1 MSFGQSGCNVVKG
14 GEFNSSADAAN
25 WSFQTVLTGWY
36 RYGNEAYIE
45 VDGASNISLKQNVT
59 SLLGNTLTLTFK
71 FKGQNADRMNCGTSG
86 TLDVKIGGTTYMR
99 ITNPTNNTTI
109 TNANIVTF
117 NGASYTPLTGLSLT
131 VGGSTLPKPPIP
143 ESALGQGTIVLTI
156 PSWTGGTTA
165 DLEFV
170 ASSSNSLIG
179 SGNCLTTTGGDDW
192 FIDDVKLTASDPT
205 DFVMTGSNG
214 CAGTNT
220 AMGLNNSQVGV
231 SYQLQRNGT
240 NVGSVYAGTGAA
252 ISLGTQST
260 AGTYTVVAIV
270 GSANCKTM
278 IGSVLINSVPTVS
291 NAGADQIGLA
301 TCGLTSV
308 TLAANTPTSGTGI
321 WSIVSGTGGTVTT
334 PTSPTSTFTGTV
346 GTSYILRW
354 TISNSPCTASTDEV
368 TIRINQSPT
377 VSITGNNYICA
388 GSTTTLSPTT
398 GGIWTSSNDLVATV
412 NNAGLVTGVATGSA
426 TFTFTSSV
434 APGCTATT
442 PSVTVSTG
450 LSTIYNT
457 SGSFTVPAGVTS
469 LQVECWGGGGAG
481 GGSSATNVKGGGG
494 GAGGAYIMGTIPVS
508 AGSYTVT
515 VGAVRPGTAAAGA
528 QGNPSW
534 FGSTSTIYAEGGAG
548 GSAPNNTTVS
558 GGTGSSASTITNGT
572 LITKSPGSNGANGTT
587 TIGGAG
593 GNGANTTSP
602 EGLGGAQRTTNEND
616 GNAGVAPGGGG
627 GGAFLTD
634 ATDHIGG
641 AGGAGRVRITI
652 ASPTATA
659 GGSQT
664 ICQTGTATVSG
675 ASSSNGT
682 IAWTHN
688 GAGSLSN
695 ETTLT
700 PTYTPATGDIG
711 NTVILTMTVSNGPC
725 VTPATAT
732 YSVIVNATA
741 TATISGTATVCQG
754 GSAPNIIFTNPLN
767 RAITVTYNING
778 GTSATVNVGANTTAT
793 VAAPTGT
800 SGTFVYNLVSAV
812 YQAAPTCSA
821 SLTGSATI
829 TVRPTVTASISGTA
843 SVCQGGSTPNVTFT
857 NPLSEVITV
866 TYNINGGTSA
876 TVNVGAS
883 TTATVSAPTGTAGT
897 FVYNLVSAVYQAA
910 PTCSAS
916 LTGSATVTVRPTVTA
931 SISGTASVC
940 QGGSTPNV
948 TFTNPLNEAI
958 TVTYNINGGTSATV
972 NVGANT
978 TATVSAPTGT
988 SGTFVYNLV
997 SAVYQSAPTCSA
1009 SLTGSATITVRPT
1022 VTASI
1027 SGTTSVCLGAGTP
1040 NIIFTNPLSEA
1051 ITVTY
1056 NINGGTSATVN
1067 VGASTTAT
1075 VAAPTGTAGTFVYNL
1090 VSAVYQAAPTCSA
1103 SLTGSA
1109 TVTVRPTVTASISGT
1124 ASVCQGGSTPNVTF
1138 TNPLN
1143 EAITVTYNINGGTSA
1158 TVNVGASTTATV
1170 AAPTGTSGTFVYNLV
1185 SAVYQTA
1192 PTCSASLTGSATVTV
1207 RPTVTASIS
1216 GTTLVCQGGS
1226 TPNVTF
1232 ANPLSEAITVTYNIN
1247 GGTSATVK
1255 VGASTTATVA
1265 APTGTSGTFVYN
1277 LVSAVY
1283 QTAPTCSASL
1293 TGSATVT
1300 VRPTVTAS
1308 ISGTTSVCQG
1318 GSTPNVTFTNPLSE
1332 AITVTYNINGGTS
1345 ATLNVGANTT
1355 ASVAAPTGTAG
1366 AFVYNL
1372 VSAVYQ
1378 AAPTCSASLTGSATV
1393 TVRPTVTASISGT
1406 ALVCQGGSTPNV
1418 TFTNPLSEAITVTYN
1433 INGGTSATVNVGAN
1447 TIATVAAPTGT
1458 SGTFVYNLVSAV
1470 YQAAPTCSASLTGS
1484 ATVTVQPTPSTP
1496 TVGTTTHISCTTNTG
1511 SVILSDLPSSGSWTI
1526 TSTPVTVITTGS
1538 GTSTTI
1544 SGLAIGSYTFTV
1556 TNDGGCPSAASS
1568 TVDIFD
1574 YTSTTWNGSGWS
1586 NGVPNASKNIII
1598 DSVTPNSP
1606 FTVDLQGCALTIN
1619 NGVIATVSSGITL
1632 TITNAVTTNGQLI
1645 FENNASLVQ
1654 INNVANSG
1662 SIVYKRISYPMKNFD
1677 ATYWSSPV
1685 AGQTL
1690 IDLSPNTL
1698 SDKYIAYYNSVWK
1711 TEARTNVMKPGI
1723 GYAIR
1728 VPKPNYWP
1736 IPTATTYAQ
1745 PVEFKGVP
1753 NNGNITSS
1761 QAVTAGKYYL
1771 IGNPYPSALDA
1782 REFLYSNVNNN
1793 TVLNGTIYFW
1803 THNTAMTPS
1812 GTVYVYSSNDYASFN
1827 ATGGT
1832 ATTGANNSIPSGYI
1846 AAGQSF
1852 MASAKANGTVQFD
1865 NSMRVGG
1872 ADNAQFFKPGKSS
1885 KSSGFESHRLWLNM
1899 TNSGGAFK
1907 QTLIGYVAGATN
1919 SYDVNFDGETFDG
1932 NTYIDFYSVNTT
1944 NKLTI
1949 QGRALPFTNTD
1960 LVPLGYRS
1968 TIAGDF
1974 TISIDK
1980 ADGNLATQR
1989 VYLEDKQ
1996 TGTINELT
2004 AGNYVFT
2011 TKAGT
2016 FNDRFVLRYSSNT
2029 LGTGD
2034 FEVADDAVWVKIA
2047 NKTVSVN
2054 STSENIDKVFIYDL
2068 SGKQLYV
2075 KEDVNNL
2082 QLLIENLPFAQ
2093 QALLVKVVLDNGY
2106 QTTKKVVFN

>member
-1 MSFGQSGCNVVKG
+1 MSSAKWFCLTFLMFQMGYGQSGCNVVKG
-14 GEFNSSADAAN
+14 GVFNSTADATN
-25 WSFQTVLTGWY
+25 WSLPESSTTGWF
-36 RYGNEAYIE
+36 RYGSQAYID
-45 VDGASNISLKQNVT
+45 VDGANNVSLKQNVNG
-59 SLLGNTLTLTFK
+59 LLGNTLTLTFK
-71 FKGQNADRMNCGTSG
+71 FRGQNADRMNCGTSG
-86 TLDVKIGGTTYMR
+86 TLDVKIGGTTYMT

-117 NGASYTPLTGLSLT
+117 NGASYTPLTLLSLT
-131 VGGSTLPKPPIP
+131 VGGSSLPKPGIP
-143 ESALGQGTIVLTI
+143 ESALTQGTIVLTI
-156 PSWTGGTTA
+156 PSWTGGVTA

-170 ASSSNSLIG
+170 ASSSNSALG
-179 SGNCLTTTGGDDW
+179 TGNCSTTRGGDDW
-192 FIDDVKLTASDPT
+192 LLDDIILTASDPT

-231 SYQLQRNGT
+231 SYQLQRDGV
-240 NVGSVYAGTGAA
+240 NVGSIVAGTGAA
-252 ISLGTQST
+252 ISLGTQSI

-278 IGSVLINSVPTVS
+278 IGSVLINSAPTVS
-291 NAGADQIGLA
+291 NAGADQTGLA

-321 WSIVSGTGGTVTT
+321 WSIFSGAGGTVTT
-334 PTSPTSTFTGTV
+334 PTSPTSTFTGIV
-346 GTSYILRW
+346 GTSYTLRW
-354 TISNSPCTASTDEV
+354 TISNSPCTASTDDV
-368 TIRINQSPT
+368 VIRINQSPT

-398 GGIWTSSNDLVATV
+398 GGTWTSSNDLVATV

-442 PSVTVSTG
+442 PAVTVSTG
-450 LSTIYNT
+450 LSTIYNA

-548 GSAPNNTTVS
+548 GSAPNNATVS

-634 ATDHIGG
+634 GTDHIGG

-652 ASPTATA
+652 ASPTASA

-675 ASSSNGT
+675 ASAANGA
-682 IAWTHN
+682 ILWTHN

-695 ETTLT
+695 ATTLT
-700 PTYTPATGDIG
+700 PTYTAATGDAG
-711 NTVILTMTVSNGPC
+711 NTVTLTMTVSNGPC

-829 TVRPTVTASISGTA
+829 TVRPTVIASISGTA

-857 NPLSEVITV
+857 NPLSEAITV

-931 SISGTASVC
+931 SISGTTLVC

-978 TATVSAPTGT
+978 TAS
-988 SGTFVYNLV
+988 
-997 SAVYQSAPTCSA
+997 
-1009 SLTGSATITVRPT
+1009 
-1022 VTASI
+1022 
-1027 SGTTSVCLGAGTP
+1027 
-1040 NIIFTNPLSEA
+1040 
-1051 ITVTY
+1051 
-1056 NINGGTSATVN
+1056 
-1067 VGASTTAT
+1067 

-1090 VSAVYQAAPTCSA
+1090 VSAVYQSAPTCSA

-1124 ASVCQGGSTPNVTF
+1124 ALVCQGGSTPNVTF
-1138 TNPLN
+1138 TNPLS

-1158 TVNVGASTTATV
+1158 TVSVGANATATV

-1185 SAVYQTA
+1185 SAVYQA
-1192 PTCSASLTGSATVTV
+1192 
-1207 RPTVTASIS
+1207 
-1216 GTTLVCQGGS
+1216 
-1226 TPNVTF
+1226 
-1232 ANPLSEAITVTYNIN
+1232 
-1247 GGTSATVK
+1247 
-1255 VGASTTATVA
+1255 
-1265 APTGTSGTFVYN
+1265 
-1277 LVSAVY
+1277 
-1283 QTAPTCSASL
+1283 APTCSASL

-1355 ASVAAPTGTAG
+1355 VSVAAPTGTAG

-1378 AAPTCSASLTGSATV
+1378 TTPTCSAPLTGSATI

-1406 ALVCQGGSTPNV
+1406 TSVCQGGSTPNV
-1418 TFTNPLSEAITVTYN
+1418 TFTNPLNEAITVTYN
-1433 INGGTSATVNVGAN
+1433 INGGTNATVNVGAN
-1447 TIATVAAPTGT
+1447 TTATAAAPTGT

-1470 YQAAPTCSASLTGS
+1470 YQAAPTCSAPLTGSATITVRPTVTASISGTTSVCQGGSTPNVTFTNPLSEAITLTYNINGGTSTTVNVGANTTATAAAPTGTSGTFVYNLVSAVYQAAPTCSAPLTGS

-1526 TSTPVTVITTGS
+1526 TSTPATVITTGS

-1544 SGLAIGSYTFTV
+1544 SGLAIGSYTFIV
-1556 TNDGGCPSAASS
+1556 TNASGCPSAASS

-1574 YTSTTWNGSGWS
+1574 HTSTTWDGSGWS

-1606 FTVDLQGCALTIN
+1606 FTADLQGCALTIN
-1619 NGVIATVSSGITL
+1619 NGVIATVPSGVTL

-1690 IDLSPNTL
+1690 VDLSPNTL
-1698 SDKYIAYYNSVWK
+1698 SDKYIGYNNSVWK

-1736 IPTATTYAQ
+1736 IPTAPTYAQ

-1803 THNTAMTPS
+1803 THNTGISPS
-1812 GTVYVYSSNDYASFN
+1812 GGKYVYSSNDYASFN

-1832 ATTGANNSIPSGYI
+1832 ATTGANNAIPSGYI

-1852 MASAKANGTVQFD
+1852 MASAKANGIVEFD
-1865 NSMRVGG
+1865 NSMRAGG

-1885 KSSGFESHRLWLNM
+1885 KSTGFESHRLWLNM

-1907 QTLIGYVAGATN
+1907 QTLIGYVEGATN

-1980 ADGNLATQR
+1980 ADGNLASQR

-2016 FNDRFVLRYSSNT
+2016 FNDRFVLRYSANT

-2075 KEDVNNL
+2075 KKDVNNL
-2082 QLLIENLPFAQ
+2082 QLLIENLPSAQ
-2093 QALLVKVVLDNGY
+2093 QVLLVKVVLDNGY

>member
-14 GEFNSSADAAN
+14 GDFSGNASGWTLKGDA
-25 WSFQTVLTGWY
+25 SGWY
-36 RYGNEAYIE
+36 YSPWALNEIYIDADGV
-45 VDGASNISLKQNVT
+45 VDEPLSQNITALF
-59 SLLGNTLTLTFK
+59 GNTLTVSFNI
-71 FKGQNADRMNCGTSG
+71 KGQNANRTACNTTA
-86 TLDVKIGGTTYMR
+86 TLKVRIGGTLYMTINNPANNNN
-99 ITNPTNNTTI
+99 ITT
-109 TNANIVTF
+109 ANITPS
-117 NGASYTPLTGLSLT
+117 NGAVLT
-131 VGGSTLPKPPIP
+131 STAGFPI
-143 ESALGQGTIVLTI
+143 SSIGTLGQGTIVFTI
-156 PSWTGGTTA
+156 PWSSGTA
-165 DLEFV
+165 ANLEFL
-170 ASSSNSLIG
+170 ATTSNTPAG
-179 SGNCLTTTGGDDW
+179 SGLCLTTSGGDDW
-192 FIDDVKLTASDPT
+192 ILDNISVIASDPT

-231 SYQLQRNGT
+231 SYQLQRDGV
-240 NVGSVYAGTGAA
+240 NVGSIVAGTGAA
-252 ISLGTQST
+252 ISLGTQSV
-260 AGTYTVVAIV
+260 AGTYKVMAIV

-278 IGSVLINSVPTVS
+278 TGSVVINSVPTVS
-291 NAGADQIGLA
+291 NAGPDQTSAA

-308 TLAANTPTSGTGI
+308 TLAGNNPTSGTGI
-321 WSIVSGTGGTVTT
+321 WSIFSGAGGTVTT
-334 PTSPTSTFTGTV
+334 PTSPTSTFTGIV
-346 GTSYILRW
+346 GTSYTLRW
-354 TISNSPCTASTDEV
+354 TISNSPCTASTDDV
-368 TIRINQSPT
+368 VIRINQSPT

-398 GGIWTSSNDLVATV
+398 GGTWTSSNDLVATV

-442 PSVTVSTG
+442 PAVTVSTG
-450 LSTIYNT
+450 LSTIYNA

-634 ATDHIGG
+634 GTDHIGG

-652 ASPTATA
+652 ASPTASA

-675 ASSSNGT
+675 ASAANGA
-682 IAWTHN
+682 ILWTHN

-695 ETTLT
+695 ATTLT
-700 PTYTPATGDIG
+700 PTYTAATGDAG
-711 NTVILTMTVSNGPC
+711 NTVTLTMTVSNGPC

-732 YSVIVNATA
+732 YTVTVRPTITA
-741 TATISGTATVCQG
+741 SISGTTSVCQG
-754 GSAPNIIFTNPLN
+754 GSTPNVTFTNPLSE
-767 RAITVTYNING
+767 AITVTYNING
-778 GTSATVNVGANTTAT
+778 GTSGTVNVGANTTAT

-821 SLTGSATI
+821 SLTGSATV
-829 TVRPTVTASISGTA
+829 TVRPTVIASISGTT

-857 NPLSEVITV
+857 NSLSEAITV

-876 TVNVGAS
+876 TVNVGANA
-883 TTATVSAPTGTAGT
+883 TATVAVPTGTSGT

-931 SISGTASVC
+931 SISGTTSVC

-948 TFTNPLNEAI
+948 TFTNSLSEAI

-978 TATVSAPTGT
+978 TATVAVPTGT

-997 SAVYQSAPTCSA
+997 SAVYQA
-1009 SLTGSATITVRPT
+1009 
-1022 VTASI
+1022 
-1027 SGTTSVCLGAGTP
+1027 
-1040 NIIFTNPLSEA
+1040 
-1051 ITVTY
+1051 
-1056 NINGGTSATVN
+1056 
-1067 VGASTTAT
+1067 
-1075 VAAPTGTAGTFVYNL
+1075 
-1090 VSAVYQAAPTCSA
+1090 
-1103 SLTGSA
+1103 
-1109 TVTVRPTVTASISGT
+1109 
-1124 ASVCQGGSTPNVTF
+1124 
-1138 TNPLN
+1138 
-1143 EAITVTYNINGGTSA
+1143 
-1158 TVNVGASTTATV
+1158 
-1170 AAPTGTSGTFVYNLV
+1170 
-1185 SAVYQTA
+1185 
-1192 PTCSASLTGSATVTV
+1192 
-1207 RPTVTASIS
+1207 
-1216 GTTLVCQGGS
+1216 
-1226 TPNVTF
+1226 
-1232 ANPLSEAITVTYNIN
+1232 
-1247 GGTSATVK
+1247 
-1255 VGASTTATVA
+1255 
-1265 APTGTSGTFVYN
+1265 
-1277 LVSAVY
+1277 
-1283 QTAPTCSASL
+1283 APTCSASL

-1318 GSTPNVTFTNPLSE
+1318 GSTPNVTFTNPL
-1332 AITVTYNINGGTS
+1332 N
-1345 ATLNVGANTT
+1345 
-1355 ASVAAPTGTAG
+1355 
-1366 AFVYNL
+1366 
-1372 VSAVYQ
+1372 
-1378 AAPTCSASLTGSATV
+1378 
-1393 TVRPTVTASISGT
+1393 
-1406 ALVCQGGSTPNV
+1406 
-1418 TFTNPLSEAITVTYN
+1418 EAITVTYN

-1447 TIATVAAPTGT
+1447 TTAILAAPTGT

-1470 YQAAPTCSASLTGS
+1470 YQTTPTCSAPLTGSATITVRPTVTASISGTTSVCQGGSTPNVTFTNPLSEAITLTYNINGGTSTTVNVGANTTATVAVSTGTSGTFVYNLVSAVYQVAPTCSEPLTGSATITVRPTVTASISGTTSVCQGGSTPNVTFTNPLNEAITVTYNINGGTSATVNVGANTTAILAAPTGTSGTFVYNLVSAVYQTAPTCSAPLTGS
-1484 ATVTVQPTPSTP
+1484 CTVTIQPTPSTP
-1496 TVGTTTHISCTTNTG
+1496 TVGATTNISCTTNTG

-1526 TSTPVTVITTGS
+1526 TSTPATVITTGS

-1574 YTSTTWNGSGWS
+1574 HTSTTWNGSGWS

-1606 FTVDLQGCALTIN
+1606 FTADLQGCALTIN
-1619 NGVIATVSSGITL
+1619 NGVIATVPSGVTL

-1690 IDLSPNTL
+1690 VDLSPNTL
-1698 SDKYIAYYNSVWK
+1698 SDKYIGYNNSVWK

-1782 REFLYSNVNNN
+1782 REFLYSNANNN
-1793 TVLNGTIYFW
+1793 AVLNGTIYFW
-1803 THNTAMTPS
+1803 THNTGISPS
-1812 GTVYVYSSNDYASFN
+1812 GGKYVYSSNDYASFN

-1832 ATTGANNSIPSGYI
+1832 ATTGANNAIPSGYI

-1885 KSSGFESHRLWLNM
+1885 KSTGFESHRLWLNM

-1907 QTLIGYVAGATN
+1907 QTLIGYVEGATN
-1919 SYDVNFDGETFDG
+1919 SYDDNFDGETFDG

-1980 ADGNLATQR
+1980 ADGNLASQR

-2016 FNDRFVLRYSSNT
+2016 FNDRFVLRYSANT

-2047 NKTVSVN
+2047 NKTVNVN
-2054 STSENIDKVFIYDL
+2054 STSENIDKVFIYDI

-2075 KEDVNNL
+2075 KKDVNNL
-2082 QLLIENLPFAQ
+2082 QLLIENLPSAQ
-2093 QALLVKVVLDNGY
+2093 QVLLVKVILDNGY